1 MADEYGSRLSILET
15 KTEEHERRV
24 KEIETRISGNVEKS
38 ENRVT
43 ARVEKLERNSLW
55 IVMVVIAAVANKIRE
70 KIGLG

>member
-1 MADEYGSRLSILET
+1 MADDFGSRLSVLET

-24 KEIETRISGNVEKS
+24 KEIEGRISESVDKS
-38 ENRVT
+38 EGRVT

-55 IVMVVIAAVANKIRE
+55 IVMVVIAAVANKIME